1 MISMYGVSGTTDDV
15 VSSGPEMKV
24 DITNKIIQPRY
35 SALCIPNQTYVL
47 LLNTKYVILESKWGL
62 VLFWTA
68 VTFQKNFKISSF
80 VFHRGK
86 SYM

>member
-35 SALCIPNQTYVL
+35 SALCIPNQTYV
-47 LLNTKYVILESKWGL
+47 ILESKWGL

-68 VTFQKNFKISSF
+68 VTFQKTFKISSF